1 MFIYSIGNE
10 KAERRMILITWKL
23 KHFVVRKIMAVFP
36 MMH

>member
-23 KHFVVRKIMAVFP
+23 KHFCQENGGYVSP